1 MLISQGQLIIW
12 PRLMKV
18 SVLFCLHVDGLIE
31 ACTLAVNFSSVKHT
45 TTRTHTHTSTSLFV
59 GTFAG
64 ILDYTV
70 AYPNPNHCNSG

>member
-1 MLISQGQLIIW
+1 MLISRGQLIIW

-45 TTRTHTHTSTSLFV
+45 TTRTHTLVLLSLW
-59 GTFAG
+59 GH
-64 ILDYTV
+64 LQ
-70 AYPNPNHCNSG
+70 AY